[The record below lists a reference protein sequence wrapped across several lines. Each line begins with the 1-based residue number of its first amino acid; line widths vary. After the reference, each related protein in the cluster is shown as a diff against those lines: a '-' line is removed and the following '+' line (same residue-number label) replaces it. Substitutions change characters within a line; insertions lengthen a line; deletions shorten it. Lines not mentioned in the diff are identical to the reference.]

1 MSGGMSAQRA
11 NNAILYWFL
20 LTRTNWLTNNWVDDL
35 RRYEANVTPMLCKD
49 MGPGRGI
56 ITEYYVSLQ
65 IHFNPSGADAGFGG
79 EVGGGWGW
87 TRSEAYLLKRWLLAS
102 SSAMVWLFRV
112 NRSLSSIRRYFYDTM
127 GAISLVGKW
136 KKIQIWFYFSS
147 NLGHKICV
155 LDQVIQLPYI
165 ILINSTDSR
174 HWSYLQLGYCQFMSR
189 SY

>member
-1 MSGGMSAQRA
+1 MSGGISAQRA
-11 NNAILYWFL
+11 SNAILYWFL

-56 ITEYYVSLQ
+56 IIEYYVSLQ

-79 EVGGGWGW
+79 GVGGGGGLGQKHICW
-87 TRSEAYLLKRWLLAS
+87 
-102 SSAMVWLFRV
+102 SADSLRHHRPWYWLFRV
-112 NRSLSSIRRYFYDTM
+112 NRSLSSIRRHFYDTM

-136 KKIQIWFYFSS
+136 KKMQIWFYFSS

-155 LDQVIQLPYI
+155 LDQVIQLPYV